1 MSAHFIYPATTSLMS
16 SVFDFNA
23 PPQQYAVL
31 GNPITHSKSPRI
43 HALFAKQTGQRIVYT
58 AIQVDHGGFQQAVGN
73 FQASGG
79 KGLNVTIPFK
89 REAWELV
96 NELSV
101 RAQRAGAVNTIAMRA
116 DGTLFGDN
124 TDGVG
129 LIRDIRDNSGATISG
144 KRVLILGAG
153 GAVRGA
159 LGPLLEERP
168 ALLVIANR
176 TADRAAALALEFTEL
191 GAVSGCGFDGLPGR
205 QFDVLINGTSASL
218 QGDLPPLPEDM
229 LIPGAL
235 CYDLMYGAQPTAF
248 MRWAHRQ
255 GAAQVLDGLGML
267 VEQAAESFFV
277 WRGVHPLTAAV
288 IAQLRAEM
296 SKTA

>member
-1 MSAHFIYPATTSLMS
+1 MSTC
-16 SVFDFNA
+16 FDFDA
-23 PPQQYAVL
+23 PPNPYAVM

-43 HALFAKQTGQRIVYT
+43 HALFAKQTTQRIVYT
-58 AIQVDHGGFQQAVGN
+58 AIQVDPGGFKQAVGN

-79 KGLNVTIPFK
+79 KGLNVTVPFK

-96 NELSV
+96 DELSL

-129 LIRDIRDNSGATISG
+129 LIHDMRDNSGATISG
-144 KRVLILGAG
+144 KRVLVLGAG
-153 GAVRGA
+153 GAVRGV

-168 ALLVIANR
+168 ARLIIANR
-176 TADRAAALALEFTEL
+176 TADRATELALEFTVL
-191 GAVSGCGFDGLPGR
+191 DSVSGCGFDALRGM
-205 QFDVLINGTSASL
+205 QFDVVINGTSASL
-218 QGDLPPLPEDM
+218 QGELPPLPEDM
-229 LIPGAL
+229 LTPGAL

-248 MRWAHRQ
+248 MRWAHQQ
-255 GAAQVLDGLGML
+255 GAAKVMDGLGML
-267 VEQAAESFFV
+267 VEQAAEAFFV
-277 WRGVHPLTAAV
+277 WRGVRPLTTAV

-296 SKTA
+296 SKNS

>member
-1 MSAHFIYPATTSLMS
+1 MS
-16 SVFDFNA
+16 SVFDFDS

-31 GNPITHSKSPRI
+31 GNPIAHSKSPRI
-43 HALFAKQTGQRIVYT
+43 HALFAKQTTQRIIYA
-58 AIQVDHGGFQQAVGN
+58 AIQVDPGGFQQAVGN

-79 KGLNVTIPFK
+79 KGLNVTVPFK

-101 RAQRAGAVNTIAMRA
+101 RAQRAGAVNTIMMRA

-129 LIRDIRDNSGATISG
+129 LIRDMRDNSGVTLSG
-144 KRVLILGAG
+144 KHVLILGAG
-153 GAVRGA
+153 GAVRGV
-159 LGPLLEERP
+159 LGPLLEEQP
-168 ALLVIANR
+168 ARLVIANR
-176 TADRAAALALEFTEL
+176 TADRATELALECKAL
-191 GAVSGCGFDGLPGR
+191 GAVSGCGFVALRGM
-205 QFDVLINGTSASL
+205 QFNVVINGTSASL
-218 QGDLPPLPEDM
+218 HGDLPPLPEDV

-235 CYDLMYGAQPTAF
+235 CYDLVYGAQPTAF
-248 MRWAHRQ
+248 MRWANQQ
-255 GAAQVLDGLGML
+255 GAAKVMDGLGML

-277 WRGVHPLTAAV
+277 WRGVRPLTTEV